1 MRRFLHSPLLTL
13 SAFLVRSFYLL
24 VTPDE
29 NSGKPCSQFAL
40 PLVHPFLVSPVD
52 TSLIPHPYS
61 SLQILVPP
69 IRGVRRGS
77 DEETEGKDENRH
89 LNELGILTSGLLI
102 SSSVNE
108 I

>member
-1 MRRFLHSPLLTL
+1 MFSSFTSPDLICIFGPFIL
-13 SAFLVRSFYLL
+13 SIG
-24 VTPDE
+24 
-29 NSGKPCSQFAL
+29 N
-40 PLVHPFLVSPVD
+40 
-52 TSLIPHPYS
+52 S

-89 LNELGILTSGLLI
+89 LNLLGILTSELLI